1 MPIVADGACNVIATI
16 VVRTLCIPIDA
27 TLSHGRR
34 GKPILGASEV
44 LCEGPKPTQGQH
56 LKVAHNGEHHV
67 ERQVLLALFNVPQI
81 KLLATY
87 AERNSSLRLA
97 LPYSQLRYRQ
107 AKDLSWCTGLSRDVR
122 SDPFSHTAIVTD
134 SRRLI

>member
-34 GKPILGASEV
+34 DKPILRACEA
-44 LCEGPKPTQGQH
+44 LREGPKSTQGKH
-56 LKVAHNGEHHV
+56 FKVVHNGEHHV
-67 ERQVLLALFNVPQI
+67 ERQVLLALFNVSQI

-87 AERNSSLRLA
+87 GGRNSGLRLA

-107 AKDLSWCTGLSRDVR
+107 AKDFSWRIGLSRYVC
-122 SDPFSHTAIVTD
+122 SNPFSHTAIVAD